1 MAGPDLGAD
10 ADQQGSPER
19 PGADAIDLCLRRLA
33 VARCRHEAVAERQ
46 AGLAADQHEAP
57 RAQPAMVGRTQPGIE
72 DQVEVGTL
80 GRRIF
85 ERIAGLAGEKRVERV
100 RGGVH
105 RMRML

>member
-1 MAGPDLGAD
+1 MAFQKVAFQKVP
-10 ADQQGSPER
+10 
-19 PGADAIDLCLRRLA
+19 AIDW
-33 VARCRHEAVAERQ
+33 
-46 AGLAADQHEAP
+46 
-57 RAQPAMVGRTQPGIE
+57 
-72 DQVEVGTL
+72 QVEVGTL